1 MPSYLNETGIIIPL
15 ILFFIIR
22 IRAYQLKNTDKKEG
36 FSSFTSKKSEENW
49 NLCQKYAPSIFT
61 KWTIIL
67 LIINIVLIS
76 MFNEYEISNVL
87 RGPIIFIVAMLSFLI
102 AMIFVDIKIY
112 KSKSS
117 K

>member
-22 IRAYQLKNTDKKEG
+22 IRAYQLKTTDKKEG
-36 FSSFTSKKSEENW
+36 FSSFTSRKSEENR